1 MPVTFK
7 CPHCGRTLLV
17 HDELGMKGRRCSGCR
32 QMVEVPAKLESVI
45 SQTAP
50 AEVMSPLSAIES
62 GHLEYFAEFLA
73 EKHHTP
79 QQRKIDAGKVWGVFV
94 MSPAEV
100 VDFARDYQGKFDVFV
115 EESVFPNGRGLCV
128 LLHPVRRDRG
138 CLCLTGL
145 VLPTNLTAWSSEH
158 GSIPLQELR
167 IEKSPMDGRP
177 VQLNFIGTVRKDAP
191 RPSLPKVSADGISMV
206 FRERLYTFG
215 WNRQEVELM
224 YFGVRSG
231 DLSAKAATGVV
242 GPTTSKRVLRSPREL
257 ALLQRIY
264 ACRTGARQVEDA
276 EGGVSAVLAAPVSS
290 RVFAADV
297 TDLLTQYNDALLCGT
312 FGGLDMNSI
321 PLNDSCDKYYRREE
335 GQFSALVGTD
345 PRMITLAFT
354 LAALAEAG
362 RTAPAE
368 ALAQKVVPRF
378 TEKCRRGSS
387 HDKNDEWYIG
397 RWGKAYYTVAAAIL
411 MKEKVE
417 HYTWA
422 LPLLDAVVIE
432 YHHAEEP
439 LYWRALAAYR
449 YWLLKPER
457 PNRIQMAQQRLHSVI
472 SSAQKEPIDPARL
485 ETIRQ
490 YLAKMGGTH

>member
-206 FRERLYTFG
+206 FRERLYSF
-215 WNRQEVELM
+215 V
-224 YFGVRSG
+224 
-231 DLSAKAATGVV
+231 
-242 GPTTSKRVLRSPREL
+242 
-257 ALLQRIY
+257 
-264 ACRTGARQVEDA
+264 
-276 EGGVSAVLAAPVSS
+276 
-290 RVFAADV
+290 
-297 TDLLTQYNDALLCGT
+297 
-312 FGGLDMNSI
+312 
-321 PLNDSCDKYYRREE
+321 
-335 GQFSALVGTD
+335 
-345 PRMITLAFT
+345 
-354 LAALAEAG
+354 
-362 RTAPAE
+362 
-368 ALAQKVVPRF
+368 
-378 TEKCRRGSS
+378 
-387 HDKNDEWYIG
+387 
-397 RWGKAYYTVAAAIL
+397 
-411 MKEKVE
+411 
-417 HYTWA
+417 
-422 LPLLDAVVIE
+422 
-432 YHHAEEP
+432 
-439 LYWRALAAYR
+439 
-449 YWLLKPER
+449 
-457 PNRIQMAQQRLHSVI
+457 
-472 SSAQKEPIDPARL
+472 
-485 ETIRQ
+485 
-490 YLAKMGGTH
+490 